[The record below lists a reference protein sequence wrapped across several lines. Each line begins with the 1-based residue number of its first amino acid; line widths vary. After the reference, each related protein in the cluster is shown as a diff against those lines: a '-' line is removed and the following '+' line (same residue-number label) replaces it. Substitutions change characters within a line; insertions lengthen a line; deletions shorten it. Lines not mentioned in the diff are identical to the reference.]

1 MIKAVFFDV
10 GETLINE
17 TEHWGHWADVLGIS
31 RLTFFA
37 ALGMVITNN
46 WHHRKVFEVLGTTYQ
61 AALLKREQRGIAP
74 REIEADDFYADAI
87 ACLTQL
93 QTAGIQV
100 GISGNQPEQ
109 TEKILR
115 RFELPAHYLASSA
128 TWGVEKPDPEFF
140 KRIIRLTHLKPH
152 EIAYVGD
159 RLDNDVLPAKAIG
172 MKAVFLERGPWG
184 VIHSSREEVKQ
195 ADWHLHSLENLLEQ
209 IR

>member
-10 GETLINE
+10 GETLICE

-37 ALGMVITNN
+37 ALGLVIERN

-61 AALLKREQRGIAP
+61 DAILERQRRGIAP
-74 REIEADDFYADAI
+74 REIQSTDFYADTI
-87 ACLTQL
+87 PCLTQL
-93 QTAGIQV
+93 QAAGIQV

-109 TEKILR
+109 AEKMLR
-115 RFELPAHYLASSA
+115 QLELPLEYLASSA
-128 TWGVEKPDPEFF
+128 SWGVEKPDLEFF
-140 KRIIRLTHLKPH
+140 KRIIKITNLEPH
-152 EIAYVGD
+152 KIAYVGD

-172 MKAVFLERGPWG
+172 MKAIFLERGPWG
-184 VIHSSREEVKQ
+184 VIHAQRPEVSQ
-195 ADWHLHSLENLLEQ
+195 ADLHLHSLEHLLER